1 MVRVEL
7 TPTELLMGHT
17 IGTMRQAALQLS
29 RNVRYDAHIMG
40 ARGEIAVA
48 KALNVYWDSSVN
60 SFKSRGD
67 VGDIEVRT
75 TTYVPPQSCSLYV
88 TDRDHDDR
96 RFVLVSQIDDATYQL
111 NGWASGSD
119 VKKRGVYESKAAGK
133 PSAYWLRYDQLH
145 DMDDMSEYKYLW
157 QENARNEARAL
168 YVKLLKQRNI

>member
-7 TPTELLMGHT
+7 TPTELLMGQT

-29 RNVRYDAHIMG
+29 HGVRYGAHIMG

-48 KALNVYWDSSVN
+48 KALNMYWDSSVN

-119 VKKRGVYESKAAGK
+119 VKKHGVYESKAAGK
-133 PSAYWLRYDQLH
+133 PPAYWLRYDQLH
-145 DMDDMSEYKYLW
+145 DMDRMPEYVSNW
-157 QENARNEARAL
+157 QQNALDQARAL
-168 YVKLLKQRNI
+168 HAKVLKKRNM

>member
-7 TPTELLMGHT
+7 TPTELLMGQT

-48 KALNVYWDSSVN
+48 KALNMYWDSSVN

-75 TTYVPPQSCSLYV
+75 TSYAPPRCSLYV

-96 RFVLVSQIDDATYQL
+96 RFVLVSEIDEATYQL
-111 NGWASGSD
+111 VGWSTGSD
-119 VKKRGVYESKAAGK
+119 VKKHGEFKSLAPNR
-133 PSAYWLRYDQLH
+133 PPAYWLRHNQLH
-145 DMDDMSEYKYLW
+145 DMDCMPEYVAKW
-157 QENARNEARAL
+157 QQDALDQARAL
-168 YVKLLKQRNI
+168 HAKVLKKLNM